1 MSVSQIT
8 HTTGNKSFHVGA
20 ISAVLT
26 VSGFF
31 CMLNETVLNM
41 ALKSIMG
48 QFGTSAITAQWL
60 STGYMLIMGVSI
72 PVSAFFIQT
81 IRAKQL
87 YIISMLIFIF
97 GTLVCGFAPAFPVL
111 LIGRLIQ
118 AIGTG
123 MLIPNIVN
131 TLIVI
136 NPEDKRGKALGI
148 FNLVMF
154 FAPAIG
160 LSFQVLLCNI

>member
-1 MSVSQIT
+1 MSVSQT
-8 HTTGNKSFHVGA
+8 TTTGKSSFNVGA

-72 PVSAFFIQT
+72 PVSAFHSDHQDKAAIYHFHADFHFRYIGMRLRACFSGSFNWQT
-81 IRAKQL
+81 DSGNWHRNADSQ
-87 YIISMLIFIF
+87 Y
-97 GTLVCGFAPAFPVL
+97 C
-111 LIGRLIQ
+111 
-118 AIGTG
+118 
-123 MLIPNIVN
+123 
-131 TLIVI
+131 
-136 NPEDKRGKALGI
+136 
-148 FNLVMF
+148 
-154 FAPAIG
+154 
-160 LSFQVLLCNI
+160 

>member
-72 PVSAFFIQT
+72 PVSAFHPDHQDKAAIYHFHADFHFRYIGMRLRACFSGSFIWPTDSGNWHRNADSQ
-81 IRAKQL
+81 
-87 YIISMLIFIF
+87 Y
-97 GTLVCGFAPAFPVL
+97 C
-111 LIGRLIQ
+111 
-118 AIGTG
+118 
-123 MLIPNIVN
+123 
-131 TLIVI
+131 
-136 NPEDKRGKALGI
+136 
-148 FNLVMF
+148 
-154 FAPAIG
+154 
-160 LSFQVLLCNI
+160 